1 MGNPQLETSRSE
13 IQPQVDFKFYKS
25 QEIPEFRYSLE
36 ETPPSEA
43 AQSKAQS
50 EDYLD
55 FLVTLTDNGDDKLCL
70 SGKYFRTHSASPGG
84 PHPHKPAVYPAR
96 LPTDPL

>member
-1 MGNPQLETSRSE
+1 LIPQTGNPLLETSNSE

-36 ETPPSEA
+36 ETPASEA
-43 AQSKAQS
+43 ALSKAQS

-70 SGKYFRTHSASPGG
+70 SGKYFCNHSVSPGG
-84 PHPHKPAVYPAR
+84 PG
-96 LPTDPL
+96 PL